1 MRNQEIACK
10 LEALEQNI
18 TKQVEELLKSNLGEE
33 WGVERLSSEILSF
46 GVREDEAK
54 FKFGQ
59 TIDIFFGKSWYKG
72 DEYKWEMNFGTTG
85 SFKLDKEKD
94 SIGRANFYIGV
105 GKLLVN
111 EELLWELKKI
121 LHKFNFDWEYLYN
134 QREQ

>member
-18 TKQVEELLKSNLGEE
+18 TKQIEELLKSNLGEE
-33 WGVERLSSEILSF
+33 WGVKRLSSEILSF
-46 GVREDEAK
+46 GVREDETK

-59 TIDIFFGKSWYKG
+59 TIDINFGKRWYKG
-72 DEYKWEMNFGTTG
+72 GGNRWEMNFGTTG
-85 SFKLDKEKD
+85 TFKLNKEED
-94 SIGRANFYIGV
+94 SVGRANFYIGV
-105 GKLLVN
+105 GKLLAN